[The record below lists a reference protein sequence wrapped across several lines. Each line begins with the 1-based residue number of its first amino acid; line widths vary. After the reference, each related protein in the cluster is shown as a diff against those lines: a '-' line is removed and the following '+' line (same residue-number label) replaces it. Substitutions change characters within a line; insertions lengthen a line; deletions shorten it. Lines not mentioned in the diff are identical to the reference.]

1 MRRSSVGAATVAR
14 STPRAVLLAAP
25 ASFVLLCA
33 IVLAGCG
40 GSGGSSSTASPATES
55 ASSASPS
62 GTANAA
68 VCKEAKNLQSSL
80 TALKNVNVR
89 AEGTNGVERKLNAVR
104 SDLKG
109 LRSAASSAWR
119 PQLDAL
125 SAALGGLST
134 AIKQVGGSGGKA
146 TSSPAVEGITTA
158 AMNVASAA
166 ESLKTTIAGTCPGQ

>member
-1 MRRSSVGAATVAR
+1 VRRSLVGAATAAAG
-14 STPRAVLLAAP
+14 TPRTVAQAAS
-25 ASFVLLCA
+25 ACLILLCV

-68 VCKEAKNLQSSL
+68 VCREAKKLESSL

-89 AEGTNGVERKLNAVR
+89 AEGTNGVERRLNAVR

-134 AIKQVGGSGGKA
+134 AIKQVGGGTA
-146 TSSPAVEGITTA
+146 TSSPAVDAITTA

>member
-1 MRRSSVGAATVAR
+1 MRRSSTRAAVAG
-14 STPRAVLLAAP
+14 PRRAARLAAP
-25 ASFVLLCA
+25 AGLILLCA

-68 VCKEAKNLQSSL
+68 VCREAKQLQSSL
-80 TALKNVNVR
+80 TALKNVDVR

-109 LRSAASSAWR
+109 LRSAASAAWR

-134 AIKQVGGSGGKA
+134 AIKQVGKGNA
-146 TSSPAVEGITTA
+146 TSSPAVDGITTA
-158 AMNVASAA
+158 AMSVATAA